1 MNKKIILLILL
12 FLIPN
17 KIIAKTFYLK
27 DTDLKIDLKE
37 NINWLIFIPDNL
49 KENKDLDKVKIKYKY
64 IKSFLDRNDVYMVA
78 VNNDIKMIVSKE
90 ETYNMDNLSKI
101 KPKEVHK
108 YAAKLTNDEYTIY
121 TNDYKYILLNYKKEP
136 YDVMAFHTIIN
147 SNEYI
152 IKFKKRSKITDDEKT
167 EIYNIINNVSYEIK
181 NEYKYTLW

>member
-37 NINWLIFIPDNL
+37 NINWIIFTPDNL
-49 KENKDLDKVKIKYKY
+49 KDNKDLDKVKIKYKY

-90 ETYNMDNLSKI
+90 ETYNIDNLSKI
-101 KPKEVHK
+101 KPREVHK
-108 YAAKLTNDEYTIY
+108 YAANLTNDEYIIY
-121 TNDYKYILLNYKKEP
+121 TNDYKYILLNYEKEP

-152 IKFKKRSKITDDEKT
+152 IKFKKRFKITDDEKI

-181 NEYKYTLW
+181 EEHKHTLW